1 MQVKI
6 HEELEKHIWPLK
18 PEEYKLLEQS
28 ILDDGI
34 RDKLV
39 TWQGYIV
46 DGHNRYKIAKEHGLT
61 FETIEKEFAD
71 IEAVKDWM
79 DANQLARRNLTRDQW
94 EITIGRR
101 YNREKKI
108 QGSNNQYTQAKSEK
122 GQIDTFQ
129 TADRLAAEYQV
140 SAPTVKRY
148 AKKAE
153 EFERLRADLPEDDFK
168 AIANGEKTIKE
179 AWRELKN
186 EKRQQA
192 RQELAQTGADVPLS
206 ERWNIYHGD
215 IAAIKL
221 DKQYDFI
228 ITDPPYPKEY
238 LPLWETL
245 AIRSKE
251 FLKPGGLLIAMS
263 GQLYLN
269 QIYAILD
276 RHLSYYWTACYLT
289 LHQPTPLRTRNVNT
303 TWKPILIYGLDEK
316 YEGKIFGDVYQSPQ
330 PEKTNHDWGQ
340 SVEGMYALVKQ
351 ICLPG
356 QSILDPFCGSGTTLV
371 AGLRHGCIVGGIDV
385 DIESV
390 NISKAR
396 LNDEETF

>member
-1 MQVKI
+1 MV
-6 HEELEKHIWPLK
+6 EEQ
-18 PEEYKLLEQS
+18 PE
-28 ILDDGI
+28 
-34 RDKLV
+34 
-39 TWQGYIV
+39 
-46 DGHNRYKIAKEHGLT
+46 
-61 FETIEKEFAD
+61 
-71 IEAVKDWM
+71 
-79 DANQLARRNLTRDQW
+79 
-94 EITIGRR
+94 
-101 YNREKKI
+101 
-108 QGSNNQYTQAKSEK
+108 
-122 GQIDTFQ
+122 
-129 TADRLAAEYQV
+129 AA
-140 SAPTVKRY
+140 
-148 AKKAE
+148 
-153 EFERLRADLPEDDFK
+153 K
-168 AIANGEKTIKE
+168 AIADGEKTIKE

-245 AIRSKE
+245 AVRSKE

-276 RHLSYYWTACYLT
+276 KHLSYYWTACYLT
-289 LHQPTPLRTRNVNT
+289 SHQPTPLRTRNVNT

-330 PEKTNHDWGQ
+330 PEKTNHDWEQ

-356 QSILDPFCGSGTTLV
+356 QSILDPFSGSGTTGV
-371 AGLRHGCIVGGIDV
+371 AALQHGCFFDGVEI
-385 DIESV
+385 DIESI
-390 NISKAR
+390 NIAKAR
-396 LNDEETF
+396 LYDAATE